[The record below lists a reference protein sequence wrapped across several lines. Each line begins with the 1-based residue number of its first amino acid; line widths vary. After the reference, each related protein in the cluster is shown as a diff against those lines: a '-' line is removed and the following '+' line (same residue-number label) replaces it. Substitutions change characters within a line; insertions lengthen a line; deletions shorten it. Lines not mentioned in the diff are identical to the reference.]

1 MTTPQCGLVLC
12 HRCQVLSKSTVT
24 IIMPQALR
32 ISLDTEP
39 DTQDRSKP
47 GTCYDAFSVTVTV
60 HLALMGLT
68 KLTLLQHII
77 SFLLFH
83 GFNSSGYPKRQHN
96 RHLHLHFQHIVH
108 SVPWCRLSTPLLC
121 LFHFKPTLEHI
132 LKHDT
137 AVINGHDTLDCATS
151 LWPEGHSRPPQSS
164 TNDSQN
170 NTTGTGVWV
179 FRTIHSVLLAVQP
192 IPTRLILPRHVHL
205 RYWHRHQLLALKQCP
220 GTPHQHSP
228 KFNTKIYLYISGYQS
243 KLNTQVRQ
251 QKSETSEY
259 M

>member
-1 MTTPQCGLVLC
+1 
-12 HRCQVLSKSTVT
+12 
-24 IIMPQALR
+24 MP
-32 ISLDTEP
+32 
-39 DTQDRSKP
+39 TQ
-47 GTCYDAFSVTVTV
+47 
-60 HLALMGLT
+60 
-68 KLTLLQHII
+68 
-77 SFLLFH
+77 
-83 GFNSSGYPKRQHN
+83 
-96 RHLHLHFQHIVH
+96 H
-108 SVPWCRLSTPLLC
+108 SLLC

-164 TNDSQN
+164 TNDSQD

-220 GTPHQHSP
+220 GTPRQHSP